1 MLGIPKDPQGQ
12 KRMLLGMVPLLA
24 AGAYYYFFHTKTQ
37 TQVEELQTHFEAL
50 QQLNEAAA
58 ARTNP
63 AAVRALQ
70 QKVTMFEQHAKRLEQ
85 LIPLREEVPQ
95 LLFDITSRARDAGV
109 EMALFTP
116 AGEEQQQFYVEQT
129 YTLRVI
135 GNYHSIGR
143 FFSHVGSLPRIVT
156 PVDVKVAKPVN
167 LQLDRPSGLR
177 LQADFKIHTYVIP
190 ADTTK
195 RPAGTTPTTRANAG
209 D

>member
-12 KRMLLGMVPLLA
+12 KRFLIGILPMLV
-24 AGAYYYFFHTKTQ
+24 AGAYYYFFHTKTV
-37 TQVEELQTHFEAL
+37 TKVEELQTHFEAL

-70 QKVTMFEQHAKRLEQ
+70 QKVAMFEQHAKRLEQ

-95 LLFDITSRARDAGV
+95 LLFDVTSRARDAGV
-109 EMALFTP
+109 EVALFTP
-116 AGEEQQQFYVEQT
+116 AGEEQQQFYTQQT
-129 YTLRVI
+129 YTMRVI
-135 GNYHSIGR
+135 GNYHAIGR
-143 FFSHVGSLPRIVT
+143 FFSHVGSLPRVVT
-156 PVDVKVAKPVN
+156 PADVKVAKPVN

-177 LQADFKIHTYVIP
+177 LQADFKIHTYIIP
-190 ADTTK
+190 PDTTK
-195 RPAGTTPTTRANAG
+195 RPAGTTPTVRANAG